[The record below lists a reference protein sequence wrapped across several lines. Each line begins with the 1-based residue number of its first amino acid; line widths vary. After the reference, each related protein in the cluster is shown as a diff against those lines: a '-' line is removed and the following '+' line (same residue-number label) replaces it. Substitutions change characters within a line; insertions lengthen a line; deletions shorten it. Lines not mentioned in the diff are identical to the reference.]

1 MSPAG
6 RRRIV
11 VTVVLALAELVML
24 RPTWHS
30 LTRTVPDNLGDPPFT
45 LWTMDWVWHAVWHAP
60 GSLFDAPIFF
70 PRGNSLAWS
79 DPLLGLAPVYG
90 VLLWLTGNR
99 VLAWNLTEL
108 ALIALA
114 LGATYSL
121 ARRLCGRTEP
131 AVLAALAYGFSGFTF
146 MQLTHVQIQMAAVFP
161 LMFLLALRMID
172 QPTVRRSFAFAA
184 SVLFLTLSSL
194 YLAALAAVCLAVMVA
209 WALIARRMWNDRRV
223 LRALAVAAV
232 VIAVPMALLANPYLD
247 HRDSP
252 DYKER
257 FFIPEATFRPVDLL
271 TPASGTVVWKSLDL
285 GATEYR
291 WERTFFPGFTT
302 LGLAALGTVVAVRR
316 RKGTGEL
323 WAVVVAGALS
333 MAIAIGPEWGSV
345 PMPMKVLR
353 AVIPGFDDLRA
364 PSRLAAPGLLSIA
377 ALAAVGGA
385 WLMERWRR
393 ASIVMLIAP
402 AVLLVELGVS
412 LQRAELPFDRTTTAA
427 YRALDGRPPGGVIEL
442 PMIHPDRGAEWA
454 YGEASRMAWATI
466 DDNPRVNGYSGSVPA
481 TYGDD
486 LELAAGF
493 PGNVDQLRSL
503 GVRYVILHVGEDA
516 GVPMLDEITASK
528 IQFSVASIAQVDR
541 VGDDWLIDLGPLP
554 TSQ

>member
-1 MSPAG
+1 M
-6 RRRIV
+6 
-11 VTVVLALAELVML
+11 TLVLAVAELVML

-30 LTRTVPDNLGDPPFT
+30 LTQTVPDNLGDPPFT
-45 LWTMDWVWHAVWHAP
+45 LWTMDWVWHALWHSP
-60 GSLFDAPIFF
+60 GDLFDAPIFF

-161 LMFLLALRMID
+161 AMFLLALRLLD
-172 QPTVRRSFAFAA
+172 RPVWTRAVGFAA

-194 YLAALAAVCLAVMVA
+194 YLAALAAVCLTVMVG
-209 WALIARRMWNDRRV
+209 WAITARQLWREPALWRS
-223 LRALAVAAV
+223 LAVAGLV
-232 VIAVPMALLANPYLD
+232 VAAPMGLLAKPYLD

-252 DYKER
+252 DYKARE
-257 FFIPEATFRPVDLL
+257 FLPEATFRPVDLL
-271 TPASGTVVWKSLDL
+271 TPASGTVLWTSLDL

-291 WERTFFPGFTT
+291 WERTFFPGMTT
-302 LGLAALGTVVAVRR
+302 LALAGMGTLVALRR
-316 RKGTGEL
+316 PKGTGEL
-323 WAVVVAGALS
+323 WSVVVSGALA
-333 MAIAIGPEWGSV
+333 MTIAIGPQWGPI

-353 AVIPGFDDLRA
+353 AVVPGFDDLRA
-364 PSRLAAPGLLSIA
+364 PSRLAAPGLLAIA
-377 ALAAVGGA
+377 VLAAVGGA
-385 WLMERWRR
+385 WVMGRGRR
-393 ASIVMLIAP
+393 GAVVIALAP

-412 LQRAELPFDRTTTAA
+412 LQRAELPFDATTTAA
-427 YRALDGRPPGGVIEL
+427 YLALADRPPGGVIEL
-442 PMIHPDRGAEWA
+442 PMIHPERGAEWA

-466 DDNPRVNGYSGSVPA
+466 DDHPRVNGYSGSVPA

-486 LELAAGF
+486 LELGVGV
-493 PGNVDQLRSL
+493 PGNAAALQAL
-503 GVRYVILHVGEDA
+503 GVRYLIVHVGEDVGIQMFTPAEAEALLA
-516 GVPMLDEITASK
+516 GLPGDAVVE
-528 IQFSVASIAQVDR
+528 R
-541 VGDDWLIDLGPLP
+541 VGQDWLVDLGTPGGDL
-554 TSQ
+554 